1 MYDGL
6 YSTIITYFLHL
17 TGILLL
23 GISLALGTKVP
34 GRYLDTKLIAFADG
48 SWELGGHGMIY
59 SRGNE
64 EAEVT
69 MRIEKGENM
78 EC

>member
-1 MYDGL
+1 
-6 YSTIITYFLHL
+6 
-17 TGILLL
+17 
-23 GISLALGTKVP
+23 
-34 GRYLDTKLIAFADG
+34 
-48 SWELGGHGMIY
+48 MIY

-78 EC
+78 ENELDGKGFHHRTNHGIIT